1 MTIISIFLYHYET
14 YFNIDKSLKKN
25 EFPTIFFFKNHKKK
39 TQKKFNQIWT
49 IILVIMTIKTITRYK

>member
-39 TQKKFNQIWT
+39 TQKKFNQI
-49 IILVIMTIKTITRYK
+49 